1 MPDVGSPCLIA
12 FAFHFERHSVILK
25 RTRECSLEY
34 RHVLI
39 EDGQNL
45 TAKDQ
50 KLLLQIHFPLSNSK
64 VI

>member
-39 EDGQNL
+39 EDRAESDGKGPEA
-45 TAKDQ
+45 TFTDS
-50 KLLLQIHFPLSNSK
+50 LSSVK
-64 VI
+64 F